1 MLNMNEAVQKIKSV
15 GSTNARIISSPDG
28 KAQIEVREG
37 GAWNPLVSGITR
49 KIAEDIM
56 SQATNRVILG

>member
-1 MLNMNEAVQKIKSV
+1 MVNLNEAVQKIKSV
-15 GSTNARIISSPDG
+15 GSLNARVVSSADG
-28 KAQIEVREG
+28 KAEIEVREG
-37 GAWNPLVSGITR
+37 GNWTTLVSGITR